1 MNAVHFGAGN
11 IGRGLIGYLL
21 HQTGYHI
28 SFVDVNQPMIDRLN
42 DNKSYTID
50 ILDETRT
57 QYTVSPVEALNSI
70 EQEDLVIEAL
80 IEADIITTS
89 VGVDNLSKISH
100 VLSKALVQRAKR
112 NKTKVD
118 LISNENMLNASSL
131 LKEEIMKRLTE
142 SEFDDIRSFVGF
154 PNSVIDRL
162 ALSDDADNAQVEP
175 YYDWIINQT
184 EMRNHELPKINGAT
198 YVEDLTLFIERKLYV
213 VNMAHAATAYLG
225 FIEGETT
232 IQDALDHPSIEAA
245 VKAAM
250 IESAEYIS
258 DRFGV
263 DREEMAV
270 FIEETLARF
279 KNKNVR
285 DEVLRVGRSPIRK
298 VGPNERIVRPAI
310 EVNYSGKSIEGLIKV
325 IAAAFLFNSPVDNE
339 AKELQEFVEKNGI
352 KSAVSHYTKIENE
365 SVVQSICDCYVEL
378 KKGKKENTSC

>member
-28 SFVDVNQPMIDRLN
+28 CFVDVNQPMIDRMN
-42 DNKSYTID
+42 ENKSYTIG

-57 QYTVSPVEALNSI
+57 QHTVSPVKALNSI
-70 EQEDLVIEAL
+70 EQEDLVIEA
-80 IEADIITTS
+80 IIDADIITTS

-100 VLSKALVQRAKR
+100 VLSKALIQRKKR

-118 LISNENMLNASSL
+118 IISNENTLNASSL

-142 SEFDDIRSFVGF
+142 SEFEDIRSFVGF

-175 YYDWIINQT
+175 YYDWIINKG
-184 EMRNHELPKINGAT
+184 EMMNHELPKITGAT

-225 FIEGETT
+225 FIEGEKT
-232 IQDALDHPSIEAA
+232 IQDALDHQSIEKP

-250 IESAEYIS
+250 VESSEYIS
-258 DRFGV
+258 EKFGV
-263 DREEMAV
+263 GQEDMSV

-279 KNKNVR
+279 KNKHVR

-298 VGPNERIVRPAI
+298 VGPDERIVRPAI
-310 EVNYSGKSIEGLIKV
+310 ELYQSGKSIEGLLKV

-352 KSAVSHYTKIENE
+352 KSAVSYYTKIENE
-365 SVVQSICDCYVEL
+365 SLIQSISDYYVEF
-378 KKGKKENTSC
+378 KKGRRGE